1 MTERDFTERTATL
14 ALLWRAPSEAERR
27 RLTQRAVEAESA
39 LSVLREELGQPT
51 LLDDPVEVALGA
63 ARELIASW
71 ESDGLSL
78 VTFPERSYPARLRG
92 VHDMPGLLF
101 TEGTV
106 ARDDQGIAVVGSRA
120 ASRAGQRRAYRIAQE
135 LAARGITV
143 VSGLAAG
150 IDGAAHRGAL
160 DAGGRTV
167 GVIGTGIRQVYPPQH
182 RPLHRQVAAAGLLLS
197 QFWPDTAPD
206 KATFPARNATMS
218 GYSLATIVVEAGEQ
232 SGARIQARQAVEHGR
247 PVVLLRSVVDGT
259 RWGAEFAQRP
269 DVHVAESE
277 ESVLAHVDELM
288 ARPGQLDALLDR
300 LAAGR

>member
-1 MTERDFTERTATL
+1 MTEWDFTERTATV
-14 ALLWRAPSEAERR
+14 ALLWRAPSATARR

-39 LSVLREELGQPT
+39 LAVLREEVGQPT
-51 LLDDPVEVALGA
+51 LLDDPVEGALA
-63 ARELIASW
+63 AAGDLIASW
-71 ESDGLSL
+71 EADGLSL
-78 VTFPERSYPARLRG
+78 TTFLERSYPARLRG

-106 ARDDQGIAVVGSRA
+106 IPDDRGIAVVGSRA
-120 ASRAGQRRAYRIAQE
+120 ASESGQRRAYRIAQE
-135 LAARGITV
+135 LVGRGITV

-182 RPLHRQVAAAGLLLS
+182 HQLHRQVASSGLLLS

-206 KATFPARNATMS
+206 KHTFPARNATMS
-218 GYSLATIVVEAGEQ
+218 GYALATVVVEAGEQ

-247 PVVLLRSVVDGT
+247 PVVLLRSVVEST
-259 RWGAEFAQRP
+259 HWGAEFAQRP
-269 DVHVAESE
+269 DVHVAQSE

-288 ARPGQLDALLDR
+288 ARPGQLEALLGR